1 MLEWFLLGMGSGYL
15 LGVGFLVRSFSIR
28 EGCNRL
34 ECSMYLVL
42 ASILCVMLWDCTIV
56 EGMMFEG
63 LECHGPLFDFTV
75 GR

>member
-1 MLEWFLLGMGSGYL
+1 MLEWYLLGMGSGYL
-15 LGVGFLVRSFSIR
+15 LGV
-28 EGCNRL
+28 CNRL